1 MIQNKEF
8 IKRKIG
14 TQFVIVAVGEAS
26 RQFNGM
32 ISVNSTGA
40 FIWDVLE
47 KETDE
52 AGLIRALTEHYEVDA
67 AKAKADWSAFLKTLR
82 EAGAIIE

>member
-26 RQFNGM
+26 RRFNGM

-52 AGLIRALTEHYEVDA
+52 AGLIWALTEHYEVDA
-67 AKAKADWSAFLKTLR
+67 AKAKADCAAFLKTLR

>member
-26 RQFNGM
+26 RRFNGM

-52 AGLIRALTEHYEVDA
+52 AGLIRALTEHYKVDA
-67 AKAKADWSAFLKTLR
+67 AKAKADCAAFLKALR

>member
-26 RQFNGM
+26 RRFNGM

-67 AKAKADWSAFLKTLR
+67 AKAKADYAAFLKTLR